1 MSMTTNVLDEFA
13 QYLTERHINAA
24 ALLAKLNSG
33 GRRADDNTLR
43 DLYEASDLSA
53 NDFAEEVAAF
63 YRLPRIALP
72 QLISAQPLTAK
83 FSRRFLR
90 ETLVFP
96 YQGAA
101 GSCRLVLA
109 DPTDESAVRAA
120 EIVLGRS
127 VEIEIGSYED
137 IATVLTKRLGED
149 DEASS
154 DGEEA
159 TSARA
164 DDDVE
169 SLRDLA
175 SGAPVVR
182 AVNDLLERAMEL
194 RATDIHIKPFRNGHV
209 VRSRAHGALPIV
221 PSPSPLHAP
230 DPV

>member
-1 MSMTTNVLDEFA
+1 MSMTTNVVDEFA

-33 GRRADDNTLR
+33 GRRADDKTLR

-101 GSCRLVLA
+101 GSCRLRRPEPPSRPRV
-109 DPTDESAVRAA
+109 PP
-120 EIVLGRS
+120 GR
-127 VEIEIGSYED
+127 GP
-137 IATVLTKRLGED
+137 R
-149 DEASS
+149 
-154 DGEEA
+154 
-159 TSARA
+159 
-164 DDDVE
+164 
-169 SLRDLA
+169 
-175 SGAPVVR
+175 
-182 AVNDLLERAMEL
+182 
-194 RATDIHIKPFRNGHV
+194 
-209 VRSRAHGALPIV
+209 
-221 PSPSPLHAP
+221 
-230 DPV
+230 

>member
-13 QYLTERHINAA
+13 KYLTERHINSA

-33 GRRADDNTLR
+33 SRRGDDKTLR

-63 YRLPRIALP
+63 YRLPRVALP
-72 QLISAQPLTAK
+72 QLIAAQPLTAK

-109 DPTDESAVRAA
+109 DPTDEAAVRAA
-120 EIVLGRS
+120 EIVLGQP
-127 VEIEIGSYED
+127 VEVEIGSYED
-137 IATVLTKRLGED
+137 IDTVLTKRLGED
-149 DEASS
+149 DQGSS
-154 DGEEA
+154 DDEEA

-164 DDDVE
+164 DDPTLNARTTRACFPLSGVSAFGPRRVANGAAAP
-169 SLRDLA
+169 SLC
-175 SGAPVVR
+175 
-182 AVNDLLERAMEL
+182 
-194 RATDIHIKPFRNGHV
+194 
-209 VRSRAHGALPIV
+209 GALPGSV
-221 PSPSPLHAP
+221 METRPSART
-230 DPV
+230 